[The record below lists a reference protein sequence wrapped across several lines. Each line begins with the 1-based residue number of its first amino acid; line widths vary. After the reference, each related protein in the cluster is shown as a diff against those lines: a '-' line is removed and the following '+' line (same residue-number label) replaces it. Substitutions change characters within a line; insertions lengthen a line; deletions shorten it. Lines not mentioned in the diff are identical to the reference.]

1 MTLLIFKPKTNECLT
16 SFLCNHSVLLSF
28 LKAWL
33 VSIAV
38 QYLRT
43 VAAFPFTC
51 EVGCKPRCLLCQ
63 DQDVFL
69 VFSSYISTL
78 FLAEQ
83 TEHQHNILQNHL
95 YVCIQVHTAHFCY
108 NWNFH
113 IEEFLI
119 YIYHFNFYFM
129 IFHVSVESFKDLIDF
144 KYSIFLPYITP
155 SKAFHY
161 KGILL
166 ASTWPHRSKHHSSV
180 RRKITQTTVKNH
192 HASAW
197 ITWNTVLSNTNI
209 I

>member
-1 MTLLIFKPKTNECLT
+1 MPF
-16 SFLCNHSVLLSF
+16 
-28 LKAWL
+28 
-33 VSIAV
+33 VS
-38 QYLRT
+38 R
-43 VAAFPFTC
+43 
-51 EVGCKPRCLLCQ
+51 PRRLPC
-63 DQDVFL
+63 
-69 VFSSYISTL
+69 IL
-78 FLAEQ
+78 FLYQ
-83 TEHQHNILQNHL
+83 YIILSRADWTSAQ
-95 YVCIQVHTAHFCY
+95 YYKIICIQVHTAHFCY

>member
-1 MTLLIFKPKTNECLT
+1 M
-16 SFLCNHSVLLSF
+16 
-28 LKAWL
+28 
-33 VSIAV
+33 SIAV

-63 DQDVFL
+63 DQDIFL
-69 VFSSYISTL
+69 AFSSYISTL

-83 TEHQHNILQNHL
+83 TEHQHITRSFACLHTSSYSTFLLQL
-95 YVCIQVHTAHFCY
+95 KCSYRIISY
-108 NWNFH
+108 
-113 IEEFLI
+113 I

-129 IFHVSVESFKDLIDF
+129 IFHVSVESFKDLMDF

-166 ASTWPHRSKHHSSV
+166 ASTWPHRSKHHSGV
-180 RRKITQTTVKNH
+180 MRKKKKSHKQQLK
-192 HASAW
+192 
-197 ITWNTVLSNTNI
+197 I
-209 I
+209 IMHQPG

>member
-1 MTLLIFKPKTNECLT
+1 MPFVSRPRRLPCILFLYQYIILSRADWTSAQYTTKSFVCLHT
-16 SFLCNHSVLLSF
+16 
-28 LKAWL
+28 
-33 VSIAV
+33 
-38 QYLRT
+38 
-43 VAAFPFTC
+43 
-51 EVGCKPRCLLCQ
+51 
-63 DQDVFL
+63 
-69 VFSSYISTL
+69 SSYSTFLLQLKFSYRRIS
-78 FLAEQ
+78 
-83 TEHQHNILQNHL
+83 H
-95 YVCIQVHTAHFCY
+95 
-108 NWNFH
+108 
-113 IEEFLI
+113 I